1 MKRMATIKAKRDSIA
16 KSKIM
21 ESELIRM
28 KYQKRR
34 EGSQDEI
41 NNKSQRMHK
50 NASVMSSPEK
60 SSRVEMDTI
69 EEEKE
74 DGNYLLKIR

>member
-1 MKRMATIKAKRDSIA
+1 MKRMATIKAKRDAIA

-21 ESELIRM
+21 ESEIIRM

-41 NNKSQRMHK
+41 TAKSQRMHK
-50 NASVMSSPEK
+50 NASMMSSP
-60 SSRVEMDTI
+60 
-69 EEEKE
+69 
-74 DGNYLLKIR
+74 

>member
-1 MKRMATIKAKRDSIA
+1 MATIKAKRDSIA

>member
-1 MKRMATIKAKRDSIA
+1 MKRMATIKAKRDAIA

-21 ESELIRM
+21 ENELIRM

-41 NNKSQRMHK
+41 NNKS
-50 NASVMSSPEK
+50 
-60 SSRVEMDTI
+60 
-69 EEEKE
+69 
-74 DGNYLLKIR
+74 

>member
-1 MKRMATIKAKRDSIA
+1 VTRFHESKHLRVFSSAVFNDGVLQEQKSALRRMATIKAKRDAFA

-21 ESELIRM
+21 ESEIIRM

-41 NNKSQRMHK
+41 NDKS
-50 NASVMSSPEK
+50 
-60 SSRVEMDTI
+60 
-69 EEEKE
+69 
-74 DGNYLLKIR
+74 